1 MRDVEFMHAH
11 NLALGGSLENA
22 VVLDDNRVINPEGLR
37 YEDEFVKHKLLDAI
51 GDLYM
56 DGHSILGNFK
66 AYKTGHDLNNRLLRA
81 FLADPKNYEVIEFTN
96 EIAESPEHAI
106 DFLDSKK
113 ALRSF

>member
-1 MRDVEFMHAH
+1 M
-11 NLALGGSLENA
+11 
-22 VVLDDNRVINPEGLR
+22 VLDDNRVINPEGLR

>member
-1 MRDVEFMHAH
+1 MHAH

-22 VVLDDNRVINPEGLR
+22 VVLDDRGVLNPEGLR

-56 DGHSILGNFK
+56 AGRSILGSFK

-81 FLADPKNYEVIEFTN
+81 LLSDPENYELIEFS
-96 EIAESPEHAI
+96 EEYSEQKGSIE
-106 DFLDSKK
+106 FVDSKK
-113 ALRSF
+113 SIAAF